1 MSDDN
6 RTLSYLIFCFRLFPI
21 PFVAMTILLNTKIKN
36 GKKDNSPSSGS
47 TGKPA
52 LDAQNDGC
60 RDSDF
65 HYKDSDDECPGD
77 EIMCFDIHPPIYMR
91 YCHSPTHPAVCPNW
105 DDRAKDRDSECATGE
120 IMCHYESDTINTFYC
135 HKY

>member
-1 MSDDN
+1 M
-6 RTLSYLIFCFRLFPI
+6 
-21 PFVAMTILLNTKIKN
+21 
-36 GKKDNSPSSGS
+36 
-47 TGKPA
+47 
-52 LDAQNDGC
+52 DAQNDGC

-91 YCHSPTHPAVCPNW
+91 YCHSPTHPAVCDNGN
-105 DDRAKDRDSECATGE
+105 DRAKDRDSECATGE
-120 IMCHYESDTINTFYC
+120 IMCHYESDINDDNTFYC